1 LRSTTVCAE
10 MTDMGHGSLHTG
22 HAPVG
27 PEKTDHDRA
36 EPDHEGHGQHGIG
49 HHEHHG
55 HDAQFRRLFWIM
67 LVIAVPVV
75 GFNAAFADLLNY
87 SLPDWSALPWLVT
100 ILGTV
105 MYFWGGWP
113 FLTGGIQEDR
123 KSTRLNSSHV
133 AISYAV

>member
-1 LRSTTVCAE
+1 
-10 MTDMGHGSLHTG
+10 
-22 HAPVG
+22 
-27 PEKTDHDRA
+27 
-36 EPDHEGHGQHGIG
+36 
-49 HHEHHG
+49 
-55 HDAQFRRLFWIM
+55 M

-113 FLTGGIQEDR
+113 FLTGGIQELR
-123 KSTRLNSSHV
+123 SRAPGKIGRASCRERVQIWGWSARV
-133 AISYAV
+133 AGGREAEGGVAKQT